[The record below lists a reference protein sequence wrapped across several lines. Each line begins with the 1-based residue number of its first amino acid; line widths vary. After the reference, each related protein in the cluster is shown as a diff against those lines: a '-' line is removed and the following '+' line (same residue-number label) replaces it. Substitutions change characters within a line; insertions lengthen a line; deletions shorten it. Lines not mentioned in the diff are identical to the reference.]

1 MAQRGVASII
11 VKARER
17 QHMDYDVEADWLLLY
32 TSNYRCTYF
41 FFSAETLSEKLKV
54 FRRVLCS
61 GNGCSENQ

>member
-1 MAQRGVASII
+1 
-11 VKARER
+11 
-17 QHMDYDVEADWLLLY
+17 MDYDVEADWLLLY